1 MLRRAASTLAPR
13 LRLAQ
18 HGAPPSTSGP
28 CSQTPIGILRSLHAR
43 GFTANTPAWKEK
55 DGGDETDGAAGR
67 RKRAEEVA
75 ATNVNRFSSPLFS
88 HVELEKDDL
97 ERTVPR
103 WANVLFVAAVVG
115 VFGYFAQFA
124 YRNETD
130 RRARIES
137 ERNER
142 ETRARVAVQSGALRD
157 ERRNFAGA
165 DQAHDPFEGLSPEEI
180 EKLAA
185 SEREEGNKRVND
197 RHARVIGASP

>member
-1 MLRRAASTLAPR
+1 M
-13 LRLAQ
+13 
-18 HGAPPSTSGP
+18 
-28 CSQTPIGILRSLHAR
+28 
-43 GFTANTPAWKEK
+43 
-55 DGGDETDGAAGR
+55 
-67 RKRAEEVA
+67 A

-130 RRARIES
+130 RRARIEL
-137 ERNER
+137 ERHER
-142 ETRARVAVQSGALRD
+142 GTRARVAVQSGALRD

-185 SEREEGNKRVND
+185 SEREEGNK
-197 RHARVIGASP
+197 

>member
-13 LRLAQ
+13 LRLACE

-28 CSQTPIGILRSLHAR
+28 NSQTPIGILRSLHAR
-43 GFTANTPAWKEK
+43 GFTASTPAWKEK
-55 DGGDETDGAAGR
+55 DGGDETDDAAGR
-67 RKRAEEVA
+67 RKRAEAVA

-130 RRARIES
+130 RRARIEL

-157 ERRNFAGA
+157 DARNFAGA

-185 SEREEGNKRVND
+185 AEKEGNT
-197 RHARVIGASP
+197 

>member
-13 LRLAQ
+13 LRLACE

-28 CSQTPIGILRSLHAR
+28 YSQTPIGILRSSYAR

-55 DGGDETDGAAGR
+55 DGGKDETDGAAGR
-67 RKRAEEVA
+67 RKRAEAVA

-103 WANVLFVAAVVG
+103 WANVLFVAAVVW

-124 YRNETD
+124 YKNETD
-130 RRARIES
+130 RRARIEL
-137 ERNER
+137 ERHER

-185 SEREEGNKRVND
+185 AERE
-197 RHARVIGASP
+197 

>member
-1 MLRRAASTLAPR
+1 MLRRAASTRAPR
-13 LRLAQ
+13 LRLACE

-28 CSQTPIGILRSLHAR
+28 HSQTPIGILRSLHAR

-55 DGGDETDGAAGR
+55 DGGKDDEDGAAGR
-67 RKRAEEVA
+67 RKRAEAVA

-130 RRARIES
+130 RRARIEL

-157 ERRNFAGA
+157 DARNFAGA

-185 SEREEGNKRVND
+185 AEREDGNK
-197 RHARVIGASP
+197 

>member
-13 LRLAQ
+13 LRLACE

-28 CSQTPIGILRSLHAR
+28 YSQTPIGILRSLHAR
-43 GFTANTPAWKEK
+43 GITANTPAWKEK
-55 DGGDETDGAAGR
+55 ENGDETDGAAGR
-67 RKRAEEVA
+67 RKRAEAVA

-130 RRARIES
+130 RRARIEL
-137 ERNER
+137 ERHER

-157 ERRNFAGA
+157 DARNFAGA

-185 SEREEGNKRVND
+185 SEREEDGNK
-197 RHARVIGASP
+197 

>member
-13 LRLAQ
+13 LRLACE

-28 CSQTPIGILRSLHAR
+28 NSQTPIGILRSLHAR
-43 GFTANTPAWKEK
+43 GFTASTPAWKEK
-55 DGGDETDGAAGR
+55 DGGDETDDAAGR
-67 RKRAEEVA
+67 RKRAEAVA

-130 RRARIES
+130 RRARIEL

-157 ERRNFAGA
+157 DARNFAGA

-185 SEREEGNKRVND
+185 SEREEGT
-197 RHARVIGASP
+197 

>member
-13 LRLAQ
+13 LRLACE

-55 DGGDETDGAAGR
+55 DGGDETGGAAR
-67 RKRAEEVA
+67 RRIRAEEVA

-130 RRARIES
+130 RRARIEL
-137 ERNER
+137 ERHER

-157 ERRNFAGA
+157 DARNFAGA

-185 SEREEGNKRVND
+185 AEKEGNT
-197 RHARVIGASP
+197 

>member
-28 CSQTPIGILRSLHAR
+28 YSQTPIGILRSLHAR

-88 HVELEKDDL
+88 HVELEKDDKL
-97 ERTVPR
+97 CCVCMERVKS
-103 WANVLFVAAVVG
+103 VLFEPCNHVSVCEG
-115 VFGYFAQFA
+115 CSAQMA
-124 YRNETD
+124 ECPLCKCTP
-130 RRARIES
+130 
-137 ERNER
+137 
-142 ETRARVAVQSGALRD
+142 TRKVRVYL
-157 ERRNFAGA
+157 
-165 DQAHDPFEGLSPEEI
+165 
-180 EKLAA
+180 
-185 SEREEGNKRVND
+185 
-197 RHARVIGASP
+197 

>member
-13 LRLAQ
+13 LRLACE

-28 CSQTPIGILRSLHAR
+28 YSQTPIGILRSLHAR
-43 GFTANTPAWKEK
+43 GTANTPAWKEK
-55 DGGDETDGAAGR
+55 DGGNDDEDDAAGR
-67 RKRAEEVA
+67 RKRAEAVA

-130 RRARIES
+130 RRARIEL
-137 ERNER
+137 ERHER

-157 ERRNFAGA
+157 DARNFAGA

-185 SEREEGNKRVND
+185 AEKEGNK
-197 RHARVIGASP
+197 

>member
-13 LRLAQ
+13 LRLACE

-28 CSQTPIGILRSLHAR
+28 YSQTPIGILLRSLHAR

-55 DGGDETDGAAGR
+55 DGGNDDEDDAAGR
-67 RKRAEEVA
+67 RKRAEAVA

-130 RRARIES
+130 RRARIEL

-157 ERRNFAGA
+157 DARNFAGA

-185 SEREEGNKRVND
+185 AEKEGNT
-197 RHARVIGASP
+197 

>member
-13 LRLAQ
+13 LRLACE

-55 DGGDETDGAAGR
+55 ETGDETDGAAGR
-67 RKRAEEVA
+67 RKRAEAVA

-130 RRARIES
+130 RRARIEL

-157 ERRNFAGA
+157 DARNFAGA

-185 SEREEGNKRVND
+185 AEREDGNT
-197 RHARVIGASP
+197 

>member
-13 LRLAQ
+13 LRLACE

-28 CSQTPIGILRSLHAR
+28 YSQTPIGILRSLHAR

-130 RRARIES
+130 RRARIEL
-137 ERNER
+137 ERHER

-157 ERRNFAGA
+157 DARNFAGA

-185 SEREEGNKRVND
+185 SEREEDGNK
-197 RHARVIGASP
+197 

>member
-13 LRLAQ
+13 LRLACE

-55 DGGDETDGAAGR
+55 DGGDETDDAAGR
-67 RKRAEEVA
+67 RKRAEAVA

-157 ERRNFAGA
+157 DARNFAGA

-185 SEREEGNKRVND
+185 AEKEGNT
-197 RHARVIGASP
+197 

>member
-13 LRLAQ
+13 LRLACE

-28 CSQTPIGILRSLHAR
+28 YSQTPIGILRSSYAR

-55 DGGDETDGAAGR
+55 DGGKDETDDAAGR
-67 RKRAEEVA
+67 RKRAEAVA

-130 RRARIES
+130 RRARIEL
-137 ERNER
+137 ERHER

-185 SEREEGNKRVND
+185 AEREEGNK
-197 RHARVIGASP
+197 

>member
-13 LRLAQ
+13 LRLACE

-28 CSQTPIGILRSLHAR
+28 YSQTPIGILRSLHAR

-130 RRARIES
+130 RRARIEL

-157 ERRNFAGA
+157 DARNFAGA

-185 SEREEGNKRVND
+185 SEREEDGNK
-197 RHARVIGASP
+197 

>member
-13 LRLAQ
+13 LRLACE

-28 CSQTPIGILRSLHAR
+28 YSQTPIGILRSLHAR

-67 RKRAEEVA
+67 RKRAEAVA

-130 RRARIES
+130 RRARIEL
-137 ERNER
+137 ERHER

-157 ERRNFAGA
+157 DARNFAGA

-185 SEREEGNKRVND
+185 AEREEEGNK
-197 RHARVIGASP
+197 

>member
-13 LRLAQ
+13 LRLACE

-28 CSQTPIGILRSLHAR
+28 YCQTPIGILRSLHAR

-55 DGGDETDGAAGR
+55 DGGKDDETDGAAGR
-67 RKRAEEVA
+67 RKRAEAVA

-130 RRARIES
+130 RRARIEL
-137 ERNER
+137 ERHER

-157 ERRNFAGA
+157 DARNFAGA

-185 SEREEGNKRVND
+185 AEKEGNT
-197 RHARVIGASP
+197 

>member
-28 CSQTPIGILRSLHAR
+28 YSQTPIGILRSLHAR

-115 VFGYFAQFA
+115 V
-124 YRNETD
+124 
-130 RRARIES
+130 RA
-137 ERNER
+137 
-142 ETRARVAVQSGALRD
+142 D
-157 ERRNFAGA
+157 
-165 DQAHDPFEGLSPEEI
+165 
-180 EKLAA
+180 
-185 SEREEGNKRVND
+185 
-197 RHARVIGASP
+197 